1 MKTQP
6 FHFEVLAVLLLSVI
20 PWPGPSVFKISCPRD
35 RASVVRRIV
44 HKRWMPVLK
53 KYQVELP
60 LECPFH
66 ESRDIFRPQQKAKH
80 QHRPSQWTCGLCGKS
95 FYAEKHLDA
104 HFDNRHK
111 SNVNTAE
118 DAVCLADYCDI
129 MRCDVLGNRDFENS
143 VDDDDGHLNTDIQ
156 VWRENTEQQR
166 RQQQQQHQQRS
177 TSVMPCESRGIT
189 RMYRADKS
197 CAIAGGGAVTNLQRY
212 CRRDDQDGGDMHNH
226 RLVRTSY
233 HGEIAGPDNKSSAC
247 DGEEDEDEDDEEE
260 DAEDEENLV
269 EAALPAVDKK
279 KRRRGLHLRKLKSH
293 CKPEELQKLKTQC
306 EILVHD
312 CIAGL
317 LANLSVRD
325 FQEIEGELN
334 RAICWYL
341 SCDRYWEDTKRPQ
354 RHTPWYLLT
363 IFTVLLFSSIYVCY
377 YIIWVCFNTDE
388 DRLDGTGSMDYNGST
403 DRSSTSPLHD
413 PSIREGRLER
423 RKGGDHG
430 DENLPLSSEDMPD
443 HYIYVSYPPDL
454 KRRLLESCYNRTTR
468 L

>member
-377 YIIWVCFNTDE
+377 YIIWVCF
-388 DRLDGTGSMDYNGST
+388 
-403 DRSSTSPLHD
+403 
-413 PSIREGRLER
+413 
-423 RKGGDHG
+423 K
-430 DENLPLSSEDMPD
+430 
-443 HYIYVSYPPDL
+443 YVL
-454 KRRLLESCYNRTTR
+454 KSRIKIPRNSFTHS
-468 L
+468 